1 MTDATR
7 ARGLL
12 VSGVYLAGAV
22 SAVALVVVVIAL
34 LPQVQTLGY
43 HVFVETPSLLW
54 WGLVGGAA
62 SAAAYRTNGLPRRRD
77 VSIAVVGV
85 TVLFAVVIGPG
96 VGDAYAAEDLA
107 EQTTREAA
115 ALRSLPDTSRTHART
130 RPESAAA
137 TAATAA
143 VETPGFGTREGR
155 LTYRNGSYA
164 WSYPVVPDELL
175 SRLTERQRG
184 AVYVAADGSGGPV
197 VRETAFRNGM
207 GQFWLDAYEY
217 QTLLARPTLDRR
229 PATRTVFERDGAA
242 YIAESAVRHEW
253 RFRLFPLPQPY
264 AVPKFAGVQLMDQ
277 DGSTE
282 FVPAD
287 AVAAD
292 DRLAG
297 QAVYPP
303 SLVRRRIAALA
314 YRDGAVAAALGGDG
328 EDPQLGGF
336 PGDGQWPVAAPTG
349 NASAPSLTYF
359 APTSTDG
366 EGVSRMWA
374 VDARTGSAGVVQFRT
389 PRIGADRAA
398 KLVAQTS
405 RVGGFGARTTGDP
418 VPVTVEG
425 SLHWQIAASGSGTG
439 SGSASG
445 ISDGSAAGAQTGFVD
460 AETGR
465 TTVAN
470 ASVAAEIAT
479 NASLAA
485 DDRRRD
491 ATASSAADRPT
502 AAAGS
507 VTVEIVVRNATG
519 AVVDRRNVTVPAGGR
534 VGVSVPNAR
543 NTTATPD
550 TTGAVRP
557 SGGQWSVDTG
567 DIQSTRGRRPP
578 DAVSVSGV
586 GVSVASS
593 PVAVP
598 PSVPSPSVSVPSP
611 SSAGSAISPSATSP
625 ALSSENAP
633 NGPTRS
639 V

>member
-1 MTDATR
+1 MTDTTDGGR

-12 VSGVYLAGAV
+12 VSGVYFAGAI
-22 SAVALVVVVIAL
+22 SAVAVLVVVIVL
-34 LPQVQTLGY
+34 LPQVQALGY
-43 HVFVETPSLLW
+43 HVLVETPSLLW
-54 WGLVGGAA
+54 WALVGGAVSVA
-62 SAAAYRTNGLPRRRD
+62 VFRTSGLPRRRD
-77 VSIAVVGV
+77 VLLAVVGV

-96 VGDAYAAEDLA
+96 VGDAYAAEELA
-107 EQTTREAA
+107 EQTTREAT

-130 RPESAAA
+130 RPQSAAA

-143 VETPGFGTREGR
+143 VEAPGFGTREGR

-217 QTLLARPTLDRR
+217 QTLLAQPTLDRR
-229 PATRTVFERDGAA
+229 PATRTVFEHENAA

-264 AVPKFAGVQLMDQ
+264 AVPKFAGVQVMDQ
-277 DGSTE
+277 EGATE

-287 AVAAD
+287 AVAGD

-303 SLVRRRIAALA
+303 SLVRQRIAALA

-328 EDPQLGGF
+328 DTPQLGGF

-349 NASAPSLTYF
+349 NDSVPSLTYF

-405 RVGGFGARTTGDP
+405 RLGGFGARTTGDP
-418 VPVTVEG
+418 VPVTAEG
-425 SLHWQIAASGSGTG
+425 RLHWQIAASGSGSSSG
-439 SGSASG
+439 SGSG
-445 ISDGSAAGAQTGFVD
+445 AGAQTGFVD

-479 NASLAA
+479 NGSLAA
-485 DDRRRD
+485 DNRRTD
-491 ATASSAADRPT
+491 GAGGVAGDRPT
-502 AAAGS
+502 TAAAAGS
-507 VTVEIVVRNATG
+507 VTVEVVVRNATG
-519 AVVDRRNVTVPAGGR
+519 AIVDRRNVTVPAGGR

-543 NTTATPD
+543 NTTATPEAAGGVGLSRGLPSAD
-550 TTGAVRP
+550 TASVDP
-557 SGGQWSVDTG
+557 PGGQPFVDAV
-567 DIQSTRGRRPP
+567 
-578 DAVSVSGV
+578 AVSVSGV
-586 GVSVASS
+586 GVSV
-593 PVAVP
+593 
-598 PSVPSPSVSVPSP
+598 VPSPSVPSSVPSL
-611 SSAGSAISPSATSP
+611 SLASAGSETSPRVTSP
-625 ALSSENAP
+625 ALSNENP
-633 NGPTRS
+633 PSGRIRS

>member
-1 MTDATR
+1 MTERGR

-12 VSGVYLAGAV
+12 VSGVYLAGAA
-22 SAVALVVVVIAL
+22 SAVGLLVLVVVL
-34 LPQVQTLGY
+34 LPQVQALVY
-43 HVFVETPSLLW
+43 HALVETPSLLW

-62 SAAAYRTNGLPRRRD
+62 SVALSRRTADSPRRRD
-77 VSIAVVGV
+77 LLVAAVGV

-96 VGDAYAAEDLA
+96 VGDAYAAADLA
-107 EQTTREAA
+107 DRTTQEAT
-115 ALRSLPDTSRTHART
+115 ALRSLPDTSRSHART

-143 VETPGFGTREGR
+143 VEAPGFGTRDGR
-155 LTYRNGSYA
+155 LAYRNGSYA

-184 AVYVAADGSGGPV
+184 AVYVAADGTGAPE

-217 QTLLARPTLDRR
+217 QTLLAQPTLDRR
-229 PATRTVFERDGAA
+229 PATRTVFEHEGNA

-253 RFRLFPLPQPY
+253 RFRLFPVPQPY
-264 AVPKFAGVQLMDQ
+264 AVPSFAGVQVMDQ
-277 DGSTE
+277 NGTTA

-314 YRDGAVAAALGGDG
+314 YRDGAVAGALGGGD
-328 EDPQLGGF
+328 DPQLGAF
-336 PGDGQWPVAAPTG
+336 PGEGDWPVAAPTG
-349 NASAPSLTYF
+349 NDSAPALTYF
-359 APTSTDG
+359 APTTGGDG
-366 EGVSRMWA
+366 DGVSRMWA

-389 PRIGADRAA
+389 PRIGAARAA

-405 RVGGFGARTTGDP
+405 RVGGFGGRTTGDP

-425 SLHWQIAASGSGTG
+425 SLHWQIAATG
-439 SGSASG
+439 G
-445 ISDGSAAGAQTGFVD
+445 DGDSQTGFVD

-470 ASVAAEIAT
+470 ASVAAEVAT
-479 NASLAA
+479 NGSLGA
-485 DDRRRD
+485 DDRGGRRSPD
-491 ATASSAADRPT
+491 GADGGATVGE
-502 AAAGS
+502 AGS
-507 VTVEIVVRNATG
+507 LTVEIVVRNATG

-543 NTTATPD
+543 NRSATPD
-550 TTGAVRP
+550 DAGAVRAP
-557 SGGQWSVDTG
+557 AGVR
-567 DIQSTRGRRPP
+567 QSS
-578 DAVSVSGV
+578 AE
-586 GVSVASS
+586 A
-593 PVAVP
+593 VAVP
-598 PSVPSPSVSVPSP
+598 GVAVAVPSAPSPSALPSPSP
-611 SSAGSAISPSATSP
+611 SSPSPPAGSPISPRATSP

-633 NGPTRS
+633 SGRIRS
-639 V
+639 VYR